1 MNKINLLAILV
12 IVVAIGCSPNSDT
25 LIVED
30 NSSGLTKLAGN
41 DGGAAYYVYD
51 KTAYETAVSQNKTV
65 YLEFYASWCPV
76 CKQMEPEIVAAFNEL
91 ENPNIIGFRVNYDT
105 ETSLKKQFQIPYQH
119 TRVIIKNGVQV
130 QKSSNAWTKEQ
141 IKEALV

>member
-1 MNKINLLAILV
+1 MILALI
-12 IVVAIGCSPNSDT
+12 ASGCNQPSSEQSTET
-25 LIVED
+25 L
-30 NSSGLTKLAGN
+30 KLAGKDN
-41 DGGAAYYVYD
+41 GAAYYVYE
-51 KTAYETAVSQNKTV
+51 KAAYENAVAQNKTV
-65 YLEFYASWCPV
+65 YLEFYAAWCPV